1 MDYEFHYTHIHRW
14 TYRHAFI
21 GFHTKLPVISIV
33 KTKRFLHL
41 ESKMIQ
47 GCTRWSWVILSFYD
61 RDSEAGDCNLLWDH
75 GTIWIQSQN
84 WQEFGL
90 SHTHSELWAQRKDLR
105 ICCSLHLDMPGTM
118 SLSLLTFLV
127 YLPLISHCLR
137 PREVHLISLLP
148 TPVHLTRSGRLGKA
162 PLAGRLQQQ
171 GLFMGSQFWRPESEI
186 LALVRLVLSEAA
198 GKDLLQVSL
207 LGLQLAVFLQCLFT
221 SSPPCACLCV
231 QMFPFNKDTS
241 HTGLGLTWVTSF

>member
-1 MDYEFHYTHIHRW
+1 
-14 TYRHAFI
+14 
-21 GFHTKLPVISIV
+21 
-33 KTKRFLHL
+33 
-41 ESKMIQ
+41 
-47 GCTRWSWVILSFYD
+47 
-61 RDSEAGDCNLLWDH
+61 
-75 GTIWIQSQN
+75 
-84 WQEFGL
+84 
-90 SHTHSELWAQRKDLR
+90 
-105 ICCSLHLDMPGTM
+105 M

-207 LGLQLAVFLQCLFT
+207 LGLQLAVFLLCLFT

-241 HTGLGLTWVTSF
+241 HTGLGLT